1 MSALAKNYN
10 RRKISFK
17 RGKGSFLYSTNG
29 KKYLDFVQG
38 IAVNS
43 LGHANPYLTKMM
55 NKQAKKVWHVSNAFL
70 IPEGEKLA
78 RRLKQKTFADYVIF
92 QNSGAEAT
100 EVAVKVARRYFYS
113 KGKPEKNRILCIKNS
128 FHGRTL
134 AAIFASGSKKMTE
147 GFGPKVP
154 GFDHFDFADHKGLE
168 KAITK
173 KTAAIMCETA
183 MGESGIK
190 VIPDWCLKGLRKLCN
205 KKKILL
211 ILDEVQCGVGRSGKF
226 FAFEHAKIKPDIV
239 PIAKGIGGGFPIG
252 AVLMNKKVAPAMT
265 AGSHGST
272 FGGNPLAMSVG
283 NAVMDQ
289 MFKKG
294 FLQNVQK
301 LSKYFIEYHI
311 IPMDA
316 AIWSMPFKK
325 AKDKT
330 VLIRTHDMHCQTKF
344 PKTTTIRIWGKNS
357 AIPNT
362 QYNLRKEVK
371 PVDAS
376 NVVNVNI
383 DNLLSTDYIVFEDE
397 YFSLCENLKINP
409 TPIPVRGYIL
419 NYLDRRNNYSLKVTP
434 RIK

>member
-1 MSALAKNYN
+1 MSALVKNYN
-10 RRKISFK
+10 RRKIAFK

-43 LGHANPYLTKMM
+43 LGHANPYLTKAM
-55 NKQAKKVWHVSNAFL
+55 NKQAKKVWHVSNAFI

-78 RRLKQKTFADYVIF
+78 KRLTQKTFADYVMF
-92 QNSGAEAT
+92 QNSGVEAT
-100 EVAVKVARRYFYS
+100 EVAIKAVRRYFYS
-113 KGKPEKNRILCIKNS
+113 IGKPQKNRILCIKNS

-154 GFDHFDFADHKGLE
+154 GFDHFNFGDHKGLK

-190 VIPDWCLKGLRKLCN
+190 VIPDWCLRDLRKICN

-211 ILDEVQCGVGRSGKF
+211 ILDEVQCGIGRSGKF

-252 AVLMNKKVAPAMT
+252 AVLMNKKVASAMT
-265 AGSHGST
+265 PGSHGST

-283 NAVMDQ
+283 NAVLDQ
-289 MFKKG
+289 IFKKG
-294 FLQNVQK
+294 FLKNVQK
-301 LSKYFIEYHI
+301 SSKHFISELNKIKEDY
-311 IPMDA
+311 P
-316 AIWSMPFKK
+316 
-325 AKDKT
+325 
-330 VLIRTHDMHCQTKF
+330 
-344 PKTTTIRIWGKNS
+344 GK
-357 AIPNT
+357 I
-362 QYNLRKEVK
+362 KEVRGIGLLLGLQLYNDQSK
-371 PVDAS
+371 FIKKLEDNKLLTMRAGE
-376 NVVNVNI
+376 NVVRILPPLNVKKQEI
-383 DNLLSTDYIVFEDE
+383 DLAI
-397 YFSLCENLKINP
+397 KI
-409 TPIPVRGYIL
+409 IRKVCDKL
-419 NYLDRRNNYSLKVTP
+419 NYE
-434 RIK
+434 